1 MTDASGTAHDTVAET
16 LFIVTVP
23 GATPSKWVERFTSRH
38 RAVQLVNQDEA
49 AQIAHLRP
57 AAEGELP
64 RGIPQLGYV
73 RWRLDASSSE
83 VLTAAGIEPEQVHVV
98 TLYQEQPVVCVGR
111 DHVLAAWDPDVDGP
125 LPAAE
130 LEALDD
136 AEVDPRDF
144 APIVAPDADPL
155 DVPEQPGAGER
166 MALEIVASGAGYTV
180 LPASVARMFGR
191 RDLVTLPLEPS
202 VAHPGWQVAL
212 AWRRD
217 LDSELVQDF
226 IGVARGRRPSSSR
239 SSAVPDRKQSNQK
252 SQKKPPTQKPGAR
265 GKKAP
270 GKGAGKSS
278 GKGARGR
285 RR

>member
-16 LFIVTVP
+16 LFIVTIP

-49 AQIAHLRP
+49 AQTAHLRP
-57 AAEGELP
+57 AADGEMP
-64 RGIPQLGYV
+64 RGIPQLGYL
-73 RWRLDASSSE
+73 RWRLDSTSSDLLS
-83 VLTAAGIEPEQVHVV
+83 AADIDPDQVHVV
-98 TLYQEQPVVCVGR
+98 TLYQERPVVCVAR
-111 DHVLAAWDPDVDGP
+111 DHVLAAWDPDTDGP
-125 LPAAE
+125 LPAGE

-144 APIVAPDADPL
+144 APVVAPDADPL

-202 VAHPGWQVAL
+202 EAHPGWQVAL

-226 IGVARGRRPSSSR
+226 IGVARGRRASSSR
-239 SSAVPDRKQSNQK
+239 SSAVPVEMQQKQQK
-252 SQKKPPTQKPGAR
+252 LSKQQKRPVPKT
-265 GKKAP
+265 GKKGA
-270 GKGAGKSS
+270 KGT
-278 GKGARGR
+278 RGR

>member
-1 MTDASGTAHDTVAET
+1 MTDASGAAHDTVAET

-49 AQIAHLRP
+49 AQVAHLRP

-111 DHVLAAWDPDVDGP
+111 DHVLAAWAPDVDGP

-144 APIVAPDADPL
+144 APVVAPDADPL

-202 VAHPGWQVAL
+202 AAHPGWQVAL

-239 SSAVPDRKQSNQK
+239 SSAVPEQRQQTQEKPSKKQPAPK
-252 SQKKPPTQKPGAR
+252 T
-265 GKKAP
+265 GKK
-270 GKGAGKSS
+270 GAKSAKTTAK
-278 GKGARGR
+278 KGARGR

>member
-1 MTDASGTAHDTVAET
+1 MTDASGAAHDTVAET

-49 AQIAHLRP
+49 AQVAHLRP
-57 AAEGELP
+57 VAEGELP

-111 DHVLAAWDPDVDGP
+111 DHVLAAWDSDVDGP

-136 AEVDPRDF
+136 AQVDPRDF
-144 APIVAPDADPL
+144 APVVAPDADPL

-202 VAHPGWQVAL
+202 AAHPGWQVAL
-212 AWRRD
+212 AWRRE

-239 SSAVPDRKQSNQK
+239 SSAVPEQRKQTQEKPS
-252 SQKKPPTQKPGAR
+252 KKQPAPKT
-265 GKKAP
+265 GKKGA
-270 GKGAGKSS
+270 KGAKTTAK
-278 GKGARGR
+278 KGARGR